1 MTAKTKHSIHMT
13 DLKLL
18 TGKRESTHM
27 QSTMELQSTLTTKRM
42 ATSTMMKKN
51 IYPYLFRKISN
62 TMKNQVMA
70 LTSMH
75 MNMQCKDMKNTRQLM
90 QTQQRFILSI
100 KNNLFIKN
108 KLIIQNNLMHQTSQ
122 LMQSQQRNNL
132 QNKKNTSQ
140 KLQTQQSSIQRHMTR
155 KKKEMPVIMRSY
167 IHT

>member
-1 MTAKTKHSIHMT
+1 MTAKKKHSIHMT

-18 TGKRESTHM
+18 TGKRESAHM
-27 QSTMELQSTLTTKRM
+27 QSTMELKSTLTTKRM
-42 ATSTMMKKN
+42 GTSTMMKKN
-51 IYPYLFRKISN
+51 IYPNLFRKISN

-75 MNMQCKDMKNTRQLM
+75 MQCKDMKNTRQLM
-90 QTQQRFILSI
+90 QTQQRFILI
-100 KNNLFIKN
+100 INKNNLIIKN
-108 KLIIQNNLMHQTSQ
+108 KIIIQNNLMHQTSQ

-140 KLQTQQSSIQRHMTR
+140 KLQTQQSSMQRHTTR
-155 KKKEMPVIMRSY
+155 MPVITRSH

>member
-18 TGKRESTHM
+18 TGKRESAHM

-42 ATSTMMKKN
+42 GTSTMMKKN
-51 IYPYLFRKISN
+51 IYPNLFRKISN
-62 TMKNQVMA
+62 TMKNQVMS
-70 LTSMH
+70 LTSIH

-90 QTQQRFILSI
+90 QTQQRFILI
-100 KNNLFIKN
+100 INKNNLFIKN

-140 KLQTQQSSIQRHMTR
+140 KLQTQQSSMQRHTTR
-155 KKKEMPVIMRSY
+155 MPVITRSY

>member
-1 MTAKTKHSIHMT
+1 
-13 DLKLL
+13 
-18 TGKRESTHM
+18 M

-90 QTQQRFILSI
+90 QTQQRFILI
-100 KNNLFIKN
+100 INKNNLFIKN

-140 KLQTQQSSIQRHMTR
+140 KLQTQQSSIQRHTTR
-155 KKKEMPVIMRSY
+155 MPVITRSY